1 LTIKQICVK
10 VNKQVNLYVKEDSLM
25 AINISGRKPNL
36 RKRIRSHALN
46 TTNSTQGLNLQVV
59 RLEDGTRV
67 RISAKE
73 ARTLRKAEKVDA

>member
-1 LTIKQICVK
+1 
-10 VNKQVNLYVKEDSLM
+10 M
-25 AINISGRKPNL
+25 AINITGRKPNL
-36 RKRIRSHALN
+36 RKRIRAHALN